1 MFENYITQLSHR
13 IILSWGWERR
23 VIAFLAG
30 ASLVLAMPP
39 IAVLP
44 ALCVGFSIAIWLID
58 GSSGGANNS
67 YFKKIISSAATGWW
81 FGFGYFLC
89 GLWWLGAAFL
99 TEGEQFI
106 WAMPLGVIG
115 LPAGLALFHAL
126 GFALA
131 RMIWSNNAGRI
142 FAFSAGLGLAEWLRG
157 HILTGFPWNTFGQA
171 FVEYVVTAQFV
182 SLIGIEGLSVIA
194 LILMATP
201 ALIATGI
208 TKRAKYK
215 PLIWA
220 SFAFLFILAFGGARL
235 ALNGGLNPQLDKA
248 HLVENVRLRVM
259 QPNISML
266 EKHNPKNGEKL
277 IEGYLK
283 LSDKATSAGTSSIL
297 DATHV
302 IWPESSFPFLL
313 AQTPQALNLIAAKLQ
328 GKVTLITGAIRADLA
343 GGGQKNQHYFNSI
356 QIVAKDG
363 VISDSYDK
371 VHLVPFGEYLPAPFQ
386 AILTKIGLRQ
396 FVHTPGGFDAG
407 TLLRSISAE
416 GLPPI
421 LPMICYEA
429 IFPREFTRD
438 LVPGNASPKLII
450 NVTNDAWFGNSF
462 GPYQHFSMSKTRA
475 IEQGLPLIRSANTG
489 ISAII
494 DPYGRILKSLP
505 VGVADVI
512 DSPLPKAIE
521 MTIYLSYG
529 KSFATYLLLICAIM
543 AIFSS
548 LRYRNIS

>member
-1 MFENYITQLSHR
+1 MFENQFTQLSHR
-13 IILSWGWERR
+13 IILSWGWKRR
-23 VIAFLAG
+23 IIAFLAG

-39 IAVLP
+39 ISIFP
-44 ALCVGFSIAIWLID
+44 ALCIGFTIAIWLID
-58 GSSGGANNS
+58 GSSGGTNNS
-67 YFKKIISSAATGWW
+67 YFKKVISSAITGWW
-81 FGFGYFLC
+81 FGFGYFLG

-115 LPAGLALFHAL
+115 LPAVLALFHAF

-131 RMIWSNNAGRI
+131 RMMWSNSAGRI
-142 FAFSAGLGLAEWLRG
+142 FAFAAGLGLAEWLRG

-171 FVEYVVTAQFV
+171 FIEYIVTAQFA
-182 SLIGIEGLSVIA
+182 SLVGVEGLSVLA

-201 ALIATGI
+201 AFIATGI
-208 TKRAKYK
+208 TSRAKYK

-220 SFAFLFILAFGGARL
+220 SFVFLLILVFGGTRL

-248 HLVENVRLRVM
+248 HLVENVKLRVM
-259 QPNISML
+259 QPNISMF
-266 EKHNPKNGEKL
+266 EKHNAKNGEKL
-277 IEGYLK
+277 IETYLK
-283 LSDKATSAGTSSIL
+283 LSDKATSASTSSIL
-297 DATHV
+297 DTTHV

-343 GGGQKNQHYFNSI
+343 GTGQKNQHYFNSI
-356 QIVAKDG
+356 QVVAKDG

-386 AILTKIGLRQ
+386 TILIKIGLRK
-396 FVHTPGGFDAG
+396 FVHTPGDFEAG
-407 TLLRSISAE
+407 SLLRSISAE

-438 LVPGNASPKLII
+438 LVPGTSAPKLII

-512 DSPLPKAIE
+512 DAPLPKAIE

-529 KSFATYLLLICAIM
+529 KSFVTWLLLICAII

-548 LRYRNIS
+548 LRYRNIN